1 MFALLLVSS
10 VTVGALSLARK
21 TGRLAV
27 RPHLP
32 PPSHPVRSATSGQ
45 RGDRLRI
52 AVISTRI
59 TRLSSTS
66 EWRTRA
72 GGPNSPALR
81 LVEDGPAAG

>member
-32 PPSHPVRSATSGQ
+32 SPSHPVVSP
-45 RGDRLRI
+45 
-52 AVISTRI
+52 
-59 TRLSSTS
+59 SS
-66 EWRTRA
+66 
-72 GGPNSPALR
+72 
-81 LVEDGPAAG
+81 